1 MAGGT
6 GLRHNSMPM
15 TLTHAPDF
23 PHGLRW
29 LNAVP
34 TELRSLQGRAVA
46 LAFVDPA
53 SAWCMQRLADLAVLE
68 RRYRGRLQVRILAQP
83 RFDAHRDPLATLKR
97 LRRHGVSLPVAHD
110 RDWHAW
116 QRFNIEAWPTVV
128 LIDAHGMLADRIVGT
143 PGVGALEAAVS
154 ALCEQ
159 VAEPPGTSRV
169 VELNPEPDAPL
180 RFPTGLVATAE
191 RLYVADTGHHQVLEC
206 THTGRVLRRFG
217 NGTADALDGDPEI
230 ASFCRPNGLSLLRE
244 ELYVADTGNHLLRR
258 INLRSGA
265 VQTVLG
271 NRLTRTPAEG
281 PIQSLQDVS
290 LPSPTALVAGN
301 SYLHLTLA
309 GDNRIWTWNQSAG
322 LGILECRAGSGQL
335 GQRDGAG
342 ILASFAQPS
351 GLAQVQQ
358 ALYVADTLGSSIRGI
373 QLRGDLTQ
381 TLVGQGMWE
390 FGDADGQ
397 RQQARLQ
404 APEALALDPGS
415 PLLWIADTGNG
426 CIRSLRLGGGVVT
439 RLELR
444 KLAGPAGV
452 AAFGGKLWISETDAH
467 AVLCLD
473 LASNTLTQVPIDE

>member
-1 MAGGT
+1 
-6 GLRHNSMPM
+6 M
-15 TLTHAPDF
+15 TAIHAPDF
-23 PHGLRW
+23 PHGLHW
-29 LNAVP
+29 LNAAP
-34 TELRSLQGRAVA
+34 IALRSLEGSAVA

-53 SAWCMQRLADLAVLE
+53 SAWCMQRLADLALLQ
-68 RRYRGRLQVRILAQP
+68 RRYAGRLHVLVLAVP
-83 RFDAHRDPLATLKR
+83 RFDVHRDPAAVLKR
-97 LRRHGVSLPVAHD
+97 LRRHGVSFPIVHD
-110 RDWHAW
+110 LDWHVW
-116 QRFNIEAWPTVV
+116 QRFGIESWPTIV
-128 LIDAHGMLADRIVGT
+128 LIDPQGRMVDRIVGT
-143 PGVGALEAAVS
+143 PGTGALEAAITT
-154 ALCEQ
+154 LCD
-159 VAEPPGTSRV
+159 P
-169 VELNPEPDAPL
+169 LPEPLEDVRRAETQPEPRTAL

-191 RLYVADTGHHQVLEC
+191 RLYVADSGHHQILEC
-206 THTGRVLRRFG
+206 THAGRVLRRFG
-217 NGTADALDGDPEI
+217 NGTADALDGGPEI

-244 ELYVADTGNHLLRR
+244 SLFVADTGNHLVRR
-258 INLRSGA
+258 IELRSGN

-271 NRLTRTPAEG
+271 NRRASMPSEG
-281 PIQSLQDVS
+281 PIRALQDVS

-301 SYLHLTLA
+301 SGIHLTLA
-309 GDNRIWTWNQSAG
+309 GDNRVWTWNQAEG
-322 LGILECRAGSGQL
+322 LGVLECRAGSGQM

-342 ILASFAQPS
+342 ILASFAQPT

-358 ALYVADTLGSSIRGI
+358 ALYVSDTLGSSIRGV

-404 APEALALDPGS
+404 APEALALDPDS

-426 CIRSLRLGGGVVT
+426 CIRSLRLGGGVVS
-439 RLELR
+439 RLDLR
-444 KLAGPAGV
+444 KLAGPAGI

>member
-1 MAGGT
+1 
-6 GLRHNSMPM
+6 M
-15 TLTHAPDF
+15 TVTHAPDF
-23 PHGLRW
+23 PHGLHW
-29 LNAVP
+29 LNAAP
-34 TELRSLQGRAVA
+34 TALRSLQGSVVA

-53 SAWCMQRLADLAVLE
+53 SAWCMQRLADLAMLE
-68 RRYRGRLQVRILAQP
+68 RRFSGRLQVRILAQP
-83 RFDAHRDPLATLKR
+83 RFDAHRDPVATLKR

-110 RDWHAW
+110 LDWHAW
-116 QRFNIEAWPTVV
+116 QRFGIESWPTVV
-128 LIDAHGMLADRIVGT
+128 LIDPQGMIVDRIVGT
-143 PGVGALEAAVS
+143 PGIGALEAAVT
-154 ALCEQ
+154 ALCDPLP
-159 VAEPPGTSRV
+159 EPLDSSRTI
-169 VELNPEPDAPL
+169 EANPEPRTPL

-191 RLYVADTGHHQVLEC
+191 RLYVADSGHHQILEC
-206 THTGRVLRRFG
+206 NHAGRVLHRFG
-217 NGTADALDGDPEI
+217 NGTADALDGDSEI

-271 NRLTRTPAEG
+271 NRRARVPSEG

-301 SYLHLTLA
+301 SGLHMTLA
-309 GDNRIWTWNQSAG
+309 GDNRVWTWNQVEG
-322 LGILECRAGSGQL
+322 LGVLECRAGSGQM

-358 ALYVADTLGSSIRGI
+358 ALYVADTLASSIRGV

-397 RQQARLQ
+397 RHQARLQ
-404 APEALALDPGS
+404 APEALALDPDS

-426 CIRSLRLGGGVVT
+426 CIRSLRLGGGVVSKV
-439 RLELR
+439 ELPR
-444 KLAGPAGV
+444 RLAGPAGV

-473 LASNTLTQVPIDE
+473 LASGALTQVPIDE